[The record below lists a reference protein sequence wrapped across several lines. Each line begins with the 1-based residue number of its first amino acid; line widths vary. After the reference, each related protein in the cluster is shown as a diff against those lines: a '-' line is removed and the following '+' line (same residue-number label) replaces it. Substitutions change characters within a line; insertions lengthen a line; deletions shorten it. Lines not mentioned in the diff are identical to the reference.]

1 MTLSLDESQILL
13 RLLNKRT
20 ATQANDWRLLRYY
33 EGTKRLS
40 RLGANTPEML
50 RIFETFVAWPEVV
63 VEAIVERSD
72 LRYFTRPGDAKAD
85 MGLSELATYN
95 NLDAEVTLHNRDKL
109 VYGRAF
115 WSVGANELDPEM
127 PFIRSESPRDITV
140 EMDQRT
146 RSLTAAL
153 RIYSAEEARIPGLG
167 AVDHVPY
174 AGQDSPASA
183 TLFLPHAT
191 IWLERVKGKWIE
203 TGRDDHNLG
212 RIALVM
218 TLNRRMSGRF
228 EARSEMAKVIP
239 ITDGCTRSLTNM
251 LTASETLAVPQRYAL
266 GLSKGDFVDAEGN
279 PLPVWETYFGAIWA
293 SANKDAK
300 LGSFPA
306 ADLTGF
312 HDTVKLFGQL
322 AASVTGYPAKYFGNF
337 TSNPPAEG
345 AIKAEEARLVKTV
358 EMSNREVGVSLGWTI
373 ELAER
378 FAHGTW
384 PERNKV
390 SVEWFDPATPTTA
403 QRADAVQKLS
413 GGVPILS
420 REGAWDELGWSEPRK
435 ARERAYFAAE
445 DRYEPV
451 MGDLE
456 PNALDRRA

>member
-153 RIYSAEEARIPGLG
+153 R
-167 AVDHVPY
+167 
-174 AGQDSPASA
+174 
-183 TLFLPHAT
+183 
-191 IWLERVKGKWIE
+191 
-203 TGRDDHNLG
+203 
-212 RIALVM
+212 M
-218 TLNRRMSGRF
+218 
-228 EARSEMAKVIP
+228 
-239 ITDGCTRSLTNM
+239 
-251 LTASETLAVPQRYAL
+251 
-266 GLSKGDFVDAEGN
+266 
-279 PLPVWETYFGAIWA
+279 
-293 SANKDAK
+293 
-300 LGSFPA
+300 
-306 ADLTGF
+306 
-312 HDTVKLFGQL
+312 
-322 AASVTGYPAKYFGNF
+322 
-337 TSNPPAEG
+337 
-345 AIKAEEARLVKTV
+345 
-358 EMSNREVGVSLGWTI
+358 
-373 ELAER
+373 
-378 FAHGTW
+378 
-384 PERNKV
+384 
-390 SVEWFDPATPTTA
+390 
-403 QRADAVQKLS
+403 
-413 GGVPILS
+413 
-420 REGAWDELGWSEPRK
+420 
-435 ARERAYFAAE
+435 
-445 DRYEPV
+445 
-451 MGDLE
+451 
-456 PNALDRRA
+456 